1 MAPLLAPYLALR
13 GYGCLQKSAPP
24 PASRGRL
31 DLRSCVAADAPRAS
45 IEVTGISA
53 TWSSRR
59 LLPRVSALR
68 LETCNL

>member
-1 MAPLLAPYLALR
+1 VAPLLAPYLALR

-45 IEVTGISA
+45 IGNGYIGYMVEPSTFAARFRI
-53 TWSSRR
+53 
-59 LLPRVSALR
+59 ALR
-68 LETCNL
+68 NM